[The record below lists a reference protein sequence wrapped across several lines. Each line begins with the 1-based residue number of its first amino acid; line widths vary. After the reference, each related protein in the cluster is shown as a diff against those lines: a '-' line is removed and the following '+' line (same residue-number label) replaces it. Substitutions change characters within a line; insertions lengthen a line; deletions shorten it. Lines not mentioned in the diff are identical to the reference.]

1 MGMNEQTQRRG
12 LIAKIKIAQGQLGMD
27 DDVYRGMLRRVA
39 GQDSC
44 VKLNLLQLQAVAAEM
59 KRLGFKPMAPK
70 GKGVRPHLGQGRTA
84 LLNKLEALLTVE
96 HKSWRYA
103 DGMAK
108 QMFGKEFVRFLNAGQ
123 LYKLVQALQMHVI
136 KAQAKKAQAPK

>member
-1 MGMNEQTQRRG
+1 MQNING
-12 LIAKIKIAQGQLGMD
+12 LKAKIHIGKTQLALD
-27 DDVYRGMLRRVA
+27 EATYRALLSRITGKS
-39 GQDSC
+39 SC
-44 VKLNLLQLQAVAAEM
+44 ALMNIKELEAVAAEM
-59 KRLGFKPMAPK
+59 KRLGFKQTAPK
-70 GKGVRPHLGQGRTA
+70 GKGMRPHLEQGREA